1 MSHIT
6 VPGRTGEWP
15 LIGSVTVERKLLQH
29 QGVELTRKLTNLGEA
44 ERRRCLPLFTHSLM
58 PQDSDHDCSGQECHD
73 HSHDQSDDLGPQDNL
88 YTYIDR
94 QNVVALNI
102 GDYQSSS
109 IIKPW
114 HLRMDESLVSMIT
127 EEFQVDGNI
136 YWL

>member
-1 MSHIT
+1 
-6 VPGRTGEWP
+6 
-15 LIGSVTVERKLLQH
+15 
-29 QGVELTRKLTNLGEA
+29 
-44 ERRRCLPLFTHSLM
+44 M
-58 PQDSDHDCSGQECHD
+58 PQDSDHDCSGQDSHD

-114 HLRMDESLVSMIT
+114 HLRMDENLVSMIA
-127 EEFQVDGNI
+127 EESQVDDNI